1 MRQLPLR
8 TLSLAILLSCFGAF
22 PALAQESAPAEAV
35 PAEPIRDVAPVV
47 VSGALPGPG
56 LWKVSKDDHVMWV
69 LGTQAPLPRR
79 MQWRSAQVEAV
90 LADSQELI
98 YAPVM
103 GLTVEADGFFRRL
116 FLLPKVFGARKNP
129 DGETLRDLLPEAL
142 YARWAPLRERYLGR
156 GRKAERMRPVFAAGE
171 LWDEALDDND
181 LVAGGI
187 VGPVLARAVEVHGL
201 RETRPMWVLRITD
214 AKALLAEIEHTQ
226 LNDLQCLEATVQ
238 ELEDGPDR
246 LRLRANAWAAGDL
259 AALRALPDAGR
270 RRHACADAVF
280 ESPALRKR
288 GGEGIDGRME
298 ALWLE
303 AAEKALANNA
313 STFALLPIGNL
324 LSSEGYLAHL
334 AERGYQVTP
343 PQS

>member
-1 MRQLPLR
+1 MRRFPLR
-8 TLSLAILLSCFGAF
+8 MLSLATLLSCFGAF
-22 PALAQESAPAEAV
+22 PALAQDAAS
-35 PAEPIRDVAPVV
+35 AEPIRDVAPVV
-47 VSGALPGPG
+47 VSGVLPGPG

-201 RETRPMWVLRITD
+201 RETRPMWVLRNTD

-270 RRHACADAVF
+270 RHACADAVF

-288 GGEGIDGRME
+288 GGEGIDERME